1 MNFGVLTFGPLMVVQ
16 PSYDFQSVPLDD
28 YVETVNLMAFQIVD
42 HRNAAFQMTDQ
53 NYWVDQKVAH
63 LHLTVNQ
70 MGRLHSGHLGVQES
84 HLVVELVLVLTI
96 RKAPVMLL
104 CF

>member
-1 MNFGVLTFGPLMVVQ
+1 MVVQ
-16 PSYDFQSVPLDD
+16 PSYDFQFVPLDD

-42 HRNAAFQMTDQ
+42 HQSAAFQMTDQ
-53 NYWVDQKVAH
+53 NYWADQKEAH

-70 MGRLHSGHLGVQES
+70 RGHLRLGHLEVRES
-84 HLVVELVLVLTI
+84 HLVVELVQVLTI

-104 CF
+104 CFWNKWK